1 MNKRCDRDW
10 DSNNIFFCNL
20 LNIFHWSSSVHR
32 NSGLAYN
39 INILNLQW
47 DRGLQKALRKVGL
60 VNQERYRAVKV
71 KLELQFRHNPEM
83 CSAWLQEIIWT

>member
-1 MNKRCDRDW
+1 
-10 DSNNIFFCNL
+10 
-20 LNIFHWSSSVHR
+20 
-32 NSGLAYN
+32 
-39 INILNLQW
+39 
-47 DRGLQKALRKVGL
+47 LQKALRKVGL